1 LTPMDTDQK
10 QTFEKQNRLLAG
22 VIFAVTFVVY
32 ALTVQRSFS
41 FWDCGE
47 FIACAATMG
56 IPHPPGTPLLIML
69 SRIFSMIPFVEDVSY
84 RINYLSVVSSSIT
97 ALFSYLIA
105 VRIAGSFFGEAKY
118 SDVNRLIAFA
128 GGVAAGFFV
137 AFSATNWANSV
148 EAEAYGLALALST
161 GIFWLT
167 LRYHERR
174 NEPGSARL
182 MIMAMFLAVL
192 GIGVHMT
199 VFLVV
204 PVCAIFF
211 ILKRDAEAKD
221 YFIICAFAAIEL
233 LLVIVFSNDR
243 GGADVFKLVSVVLAI
258 TLFVM
263 LRKKIRWG
271 ILIAIA
277 ATSTLMIS
285 FSLYID
291 VFEIPLGILLPEAA
305 EEWIRG
311 FPVGVLLIAAL
322 VLVLM
327 GYVGRRMN
335 LDVQW
340 KTALAI
346 LLVGFIGF
354 SVHFMVP
361 IRSAHNPRID
371 ENNPSRD
378 WRTFVNFLDRKQYGQ
393 VSMTDRMFQRRGGW
407 SNQFG
412 RHPHMGFWSYFE
424 EQYGGGGGWGFVVT
438 FFALGLLGAGVA
450 IWKRLEIGMP
460 FFTLFLI
467 GSVGL
472 ILYMNFADGTMYNP
486 ARHDAYL
493 EVRNR
498 DYFFTP
504 AFVFFGI
511 AMGLGV
517 SALMYII
524 KQKTAAMANQRP
536 VLYLSGLLA
545 LLPGITLAGN
555 YYDCDRSENFLP
567 LMYARN
573 ILDTCEPNA
582 LLFTAGDND
591 TFPLWCLQEA
601 YGYRTDVRV
610 ICLSLL
616 NTDWYIEQ
624 MKNRYDVP
632 ISLTDEQIL
641 WHPYELPGV
650 GMTNRPNEPFAD
662 RPRGRMTYL
671 HPQFSG
677 VATQDL
683 MVDEIVISNRWRNP
697 IYFSA
702 PPYAGSPL
710 KLREHAVYDGQLYR
724 LERDP
729 ESLVDVER
737 SYDLFMNVYKFDGME
752 NAETFRDDNATG
764 VFAGL
769 GMSSLRVIDELF
781 RTGDRERAVALLERF
796 MTDYPEFWQAYVS
809 MADLH
814 LQEGNTAAAIATY
827 QRLHDT
833 MVEYVEIN
841 PNNQNYM
848 QDLGLAKYK
857 IGRMTGDEA
866 MVEEGIR
873 LQREGFDIN
882 RNSGLAYRKIY
893 TTLGTE
899 QRHTELL
906 EVTRQFAQY
915 KRNLTDPLVKAVLGI
930 RDPGRFGY

>member
-1 LTPMDTDQK
+1 MNPTGTDQK

-22 VIFAVTFVVY
+22 AVFAITFIVY

-47 FIACAATMG
+47 FIACAVTMG

-69 SRIFSMIPFVEDVSY
+69 SRIFSMIPFVEDVSH
-84 RINYLSVVSSSIT
+84 RINYLSVISSSFT
-97 ALFSYLIA
+97 AMFSYLIA
-105 VRIAGSFFGEAKY
+105 VRIAGTFSGVEKY
-118 SDVNRLIAFA
+118 SGVNRLIAYA
-128 GGVAAGFFV
+128 GGFAAGLFV

-167 LRYHERR
+167 LRYHEHRG
-174 NEPGSARL
+174 EPGSGRMMVL
-182 MIMAMFLAVL
+182 AMFLAVL

-211 ILKRDAEAKD
+211 ILKKEAEAKD
-221 YFIICAFAAIEL
+221 YFMICAFAAIEL
-233 LLVIVFSNDR
+233 MMVIVLSNDR
-243 GGADVFKLVSVVLAI
+243 GGPGVFKFISVVLGIA
-258 TLFVM
+258 LFMM
-263 LRKKIRWG
+263 LRDKIRWG

-277 ATSTLMIS
+277 ATSSLMIS
-285 FSLYID
+285 FSLYFWALPAGVAAI
-291 VFEIPLGILLPEAA
+291 LGLAFAGPKFG
-305 EEWIRG
+305 WK
-311 FPVGVLLIAAL
+311 
-322 VLVLM
+322 
-327 GYVGRRMN
+327 
-335 LDVQW
+335 VQW

-346 LLVGFIGF
+346 LLVGFLGF

-361 IRSAHNPRID
+361 IRSTHNPRID

-393 VSMTDRMFQRRGGW
+393 VSMTDRMFKRRGSW

-424 EQYGGGGGWGFVVT
+424 EQYSSSRGWGFLP
-438 FFALGLLGAGVA
+438 FFALGLLGVIVA
-450 IWKRLEIGMP
+450 IRKRLEIGLP
-460 FFTLFLI
+460 FFTLFLV

-472 ILYMNFADGTMYNP
+472 ILYMNFADGTLYDA

-504 AFVFFGI
+504 AFVLFGI

-517 SALMYII
+517 SALMNII
-524 KQKTAAMANQRP
+524 KQKTSGMSAQRP

-545 LLPGITLAGN
+545 LLPGVTLASN

-567 LMYARN
+567 LVYARN

-610 ICLSLL
+610 MCLSLL
-616 NTDWYIEQ
+616 NTDWYVSQ

-641 WHPYELPGV
+641 WHPYEMPGV
-650 GMTNRPNEPFAD
+650 GMTNRPKQPFAD

-677 VATQDL
+677 VQTQDL
-683 MVDEIVISNRWRNP
+683 MVDEIVIENKWKDP

-702 PPYAGSPL
+702 PPYAQSPL
-710 KLREHAVYDGQLYR
+710 KLRDHALNDGQLYR
-724 LERDP
+724 LESQP
-729 ESLVDVER
+729 VSSVDLEN
-737 SYDLFMNVYKFDGME
+737 SYDLFMNVYSFEGMGDA
-752 NAETFRDDNATG
+752 NTFRDDNATG

-769 GMSSLRVIDELF
+769 GMSTLRTIDELL
-781 RTGDRERAVALLERF
+781 RSGDRERAVALMERL
-796 MTDYPEFWQAYVS
+796 MTDFPEFWQAYVS
-809 MADLH
+809 MADLYQ
-814 LQEGNTAAAIATY
+814 QEGDTVAALNTY
-827 QRLHDT
+827 QRLHDV
-833 MVEYVEIN
+833 MAEYVVVS
-841 PNNQNYM
+841 PRNQNYV
-848 QDLGLAKYK
+848 QDLGLAKWE
-857 IGRMTGDEA
+857 IGRFTDDQA

-873 LQREGFDIN
+873 LLREGFDIN
-882 RNSGLAYRKIY
+882 RNSGLAYRKLY

-899 QRHTELL
+899 GRHSELL
-906 EVTRQFAQY
+906 EVTRQFATY
-915 KRNLTDPLVKAVLGI
+915 RRNLSDPLVQAVLGI
-930 RDPGRFGY
+930 GGSGR

>member
-1 LTPMDTDQK
+1 MIPIGTDQK

-69 SRIFSMIPFVEDVSY
+69 SRIFSMIPFVEDISY
-84 RINYLSVVSSSIT
+84 RINYLTVFSSSLT
-97 ALFSYLIA
+97 AMFSYLIA
-105 VRIAGSFFGEAKY
+105 VRIAGSSFGEEKY
-118 SDVNRLIAFA
+118 SDINRFIVFA
-128 GGVAAGFFV
+128 GGIAAGFFV

-148 EAEAYGLALALST
+148 EAEAYGLALALLTS
-161 GIFWLT
+161 IFWLA
-167 LRYHERR
+167 LRYHEHR
-174 NEPGSARL
+174 NEPGSAKL
-182 MIMAMFLAVL
+182 MILAMFLAVL

-199 VFLVV
+199 VYLVV

-211 ILKRDAEAKD
+211 ILKQEAEAKD
-221 YFIICAFAAIEL
+221 YFIICAFAIIEL

-243 GGADVFKLVSVVLAI
+243 GGSGVFKFVSVALGI

-263 LRKKIRWG
+263 LRDKIRWG

-277 ATSTLMIS
+277 ATSSLMIS
-285 FSLYID
+285 FSLYFLALPAG
-291 VFEIPLGILLPEAA
+291 VVAVLGLAA
-305 EEWIRG
+305 VARKYGWE
-311 FPVGVLLIAAL
+311 
-322 VLVLM
+322 
-327 GYVGRRMN
+327 
-335 LDVQW
+335 VQW
-340 KTALAI
+340 KTALMI
-346 LLVGFIGF
+346 LLVGFVGF

-393 VSMTDRMFQRRGGW
+393 VSMTDRMFQRRGTW

-424 EQYGGGGGWGFVVT
+424 EQYGGNGGWEFVVT

-450 IWKRLEIGMP
+450 IWKRLEIGLP

-472 ILYMNFADGTMYNP
+472 ILYMNFADGTLYNA

-504 AFVFFGI
+504 AFVFFGV

-524 KQKTAAMANQRP
+524 KQKTAAMANQRL

-545 LLPGITLAGN
+545 LLPGITLASN

-567 LMYARN
+567 LVYAKN
-573 ILDTCEPNA
+573 ILDTCKPNA

-610 ICLSLL
+610 MCLSLL

-641 WHPYELPGV
+641 WYPYEMPGV
-650 GMTNRPNEPFAD
+650 GMTNRPRKPFAD
-662 RPRGRMTYL
+662 RPRGRTTYL

-677 VATQDL
+677 MPTQDL
-683 MVDEIVISNRWRNP
+683 MVDEIVISNRWQYP

-710 KLREHAVYDGQLYR
+710 KLREHVVYDGQLYR
-724 LERDP
+724 LERAP
-729 ESLVDVER
+729 ESLIDVEH

-752 NAETFRDDNATG
+752 NAAMYRDDNATG
-764 VFAGL
+764 IFAGL
-769 GMSSLRVIDELF
+769 SMSSLRVIDELL
-781 RTGDRERAVALLERF
+781 RTGDRERAVALMEHLI
-796 MTDYPEFWQAYVS
+796 TVIPEFWQSYVS
-809 MADLH
+809 MADLY
-814 LQEGNTAAAIATY
+814 LQEGDTTAAIATY

-833 MVEYVEIN
+833 MVEFVKISPGNQSYV
-841 PNNQNYM
+841 

-857 IGRMTGDEA
+857 IGRMTGDLA
-866 MVEEGIR
+866 MIEEGIR
-873 LQREGFDIN
+873 LEREGFDIN
-882 RNSGLAYRKIY
+882 RNSGLAYRKLY
-893 TTLGTE
+893 TTLATE
-899 QRHTELL
+899 GRRAELM
-906 EVTRQFAQY
+906 EVTRQFAEY
-915 KRNLTDPLVKAVLGI
+915 KRNLTDPIVQAVLGL
-930 RDPGRFGY
+930 RSTGRSGF

>member
-1 LTPMDTDQK
+1 LTQTGIDQK
-10 QTFEKQNRLLAG
+10 LTFEKQNRWLAG
-22 VIFAVTFVVY
+22 LVFAVTFVVY

-47 FIACAATMG
+47 FIACAVSMG
-56 IPHPPGTPLLIML
+56 IPHPPGTPLLIMI
-69 SRIFSMIPFVEDVSY
+69 SRIFALVPFVEDVSH
-84 RINYLSVVSSSIT
+84 RINYLSVISSSVT
-97 ALFSYLIA
+97 AMFSYLIA
-105 VRIAGSFFGEAKY
+105 VRLAGTFSGENKY
-118 SDVNRLIAFA
+118 SSSSRLITFA
-128 GGVAAGFFV
+128 GGIAAGFFV

-174 NEPGSARL
+174 NEPGSARM
-182 MIMAMFLAVL
+182 MILAMFLAVL

-211 ILKRDAEAKD
+211 ILKREAEAKD
-221 YFIICAFAAIEL
+221 YFMICAFAAIEL
-233 LLVIVFSNDR
+233 LMVIIFANDR
-243 GGADVFKLVSVVLAI
+243 GGSDVFKFFSVVLGVG
-258 TLFVM
+258 LFVM
-263 LRKKIRWG
+263 LRNKIRWG
-271 ILIAIA
+271 ILVAIA
-277 ATSTLMIS
+277 ATSSLMIS
-285 FSLYID
+285 FSLY
-291 VFEIPLGILLPEAA
+291 FWAL
-305 EEWIRG
+305 
-311 FPVGVLLIAAL
+311 PVGVAVVLGMAA
-322 VLVLM
+322 
-327 GYVGRRMN
+327 VGRKYG
-335 LDVQW
+335 LEVHW
-340 KTALAI
+340 KSALAI

-393 VSMTDRMFQRRGGW
+393 TSMTDRMFKRRGAW

-424 EQYGGGGGWGFVVT
+424 EQYGGPDGWGFAP
-438 FFALGLLGAGVA
+438 FFLLGLLGAVVA
-450 IWKRLEIGMP
+450 IYKRIEIGLP

-472 ILYMNFADGTMYNP
+472 ILYMNFADGTLYD
-486 ARHDAYL
+486 AVRRDAYL

-517 SALMYII
+517 SALMNII
-524 KQKTAAMANQRP
+524 RQKTAGMAAGRP
-536 VLYLSGLLA
+536 ILYLSGLLA
-545 LLPGITLAGN
+545 LLPGITLAAN

-567 LMYARN
+567 LAYAKN
-573 ILDTCEPNA
+573 ILDTCEPDA

-601 YGYRTDVRV
+601 YGYRTDVR
-610 ICLSLL
+610 IMCLSLL

-624 MKNRYDVP
+624 MKNRYGVP
-632 ISLTDEQIL
+632 MSLSDEQIL
-641 WHPYELPGV
+641 WHPYEMPGV
-650 GMTNRPNEPFAD
+650 GMTNRPNKPFAD

-677 VATQDL
+677 IQTQDL
-683 MVDEIVISNRWRNP
+683 MVDDIVIENRWKYP

-702 PPYAGSPL
+702 PPNAKSPL
-710 KLREHAVYDGQLYR
+710 KLREHAVNDGQLYR
-724 LERDP
+724 LEREP
-729 ESLVDVER
+729 ASLVDVEH
-737 SYDLFMNVYKFDGME
+737 SYDLFMNVYEFDGME
-752 NAETFRDDNATG
+752 NANTFRDDNSTG

-769 GMSSLRVIDELF
+769 GMSSLRVIDELL
-781 RTGDRERAVALLERF
+781 RTGDRERAVALLERL
-796 MTDYPEFWQAYVS
+796 MTDFPEFWQAYVS
-809 MADLH
+809 MADLYQ
-814 LQEGNTAAAIATY
+814 QEGDTVAAIATY

-833 MVEYVEIN
+833 MTEYVKVS
-841 PNNQNYM
+841 PKNQNYL
-848 QDLGLAKYK
+848 QDLGLAKWE
-857 IGRMTGDEA
+857 IGRLTGDQ
-866 MVEEGIR
+866 VLREEGIQ
-873 LQREGFDIN
+873 LQIEGYNIN
-882 RNSGLAYRKIY
+882 RNSGLAFRKLY

-899 QRHTELL
+899 GRHSELL
-906 EVTRQFAQY
+906 QVTRQFAKY
-915 KRNLTDPLVKAVLGI
+915 RRNLADPLVQSILG
-930 RDPGRFGY
+930 Y